1 MDSPLKGNN
10 LKILFVCSAREW
22 GGNEKWSTMAM
33 NELEKQGHS
42 VSILLRNPLLG
53 KKFGKPW
60 LFAPFITAFDPFTFL
75 ITFFILLFKRPDAIV
90 STKKAEYFV
99 LGVLSRLFRIRHI
112 LRLGI
117 VRDLDSGWR
126 RFVYTRLNEGIIVNA
141 KRTKDN
147 FLKYDFVDQ
156 DRIKLIYNGI
166 PEIKTGSVPERK
178 DSRLN
183 IVSVGTLTPRKGFH
197 LLFDALASLPEDVR
211 KGIRLTIVGSGLMK
225 AELNKQIKD
234 LKLEDSVDM
243 AGFQSDPVPFL
254 QTADIFAL
262 VSENEGISNA
272 LLEGMM
278 LGLPVLTTL
287 SGGTEEFLVD
297 NKNGFA
303 VEREAV
309 AIARRMEELYGRRA
323 ELPAIGAAGTETV
336 KEFFSLSRMGR
347 EVEAFLETPR
357 D

>member
-1 MDSPLKGNN
+1 M
-10 LKILFVCSAREW
+10 KILFVCSAREW

-33 NELEKQGHS
+33 NELEGQGHS
-42 VSILLRNPLLG
+42 VRILLRNPLLAG
-53 KKFGKPW
+53 KFGKPW
-60 LFAPFITAFDPFTFL
+60 FFSPFLTPFDPFTFL
-75 ITFFILLFKRPDAIV
+75 TAFFILLFWRPDAVV
-90 STKKAEYFV
+90 STKKAEYFI
-99 LGVLSRLFRIRHI
+99 LGVLTRLFRIRHI

-117 VRDLDSGWR
+117 VRDLDSTWR

-141 KRTKDN
+141 RRTKDN

-156 DRIKLIYNGI
+156 EKIRLIYNGI
-166 PEIKTGSVPERK
+166 PEIQTGNPPERT

-197 LLFDALASLPEDVR
+197 LLFDALASLGEDIR
-211 KGIRLTIVGSGLMK
+211 KDIKLTIVGSGLMK
-225 AELNKQIKD
+225 TELMRQIKD
-234 LKLEDSVDM
+234 LGIEDSVEM

-254 QTADIFAL
+254 QKADLFAL

-297 NKNGFA
+297 NTNGYA
-303 VEREAV
+303 VEREV
-309 AIARRMEELYGRRA
+309 QPIARRMEELYRKKDELAAVGA
-323 ELPAIGAAGTETV
+323 EGQKTV